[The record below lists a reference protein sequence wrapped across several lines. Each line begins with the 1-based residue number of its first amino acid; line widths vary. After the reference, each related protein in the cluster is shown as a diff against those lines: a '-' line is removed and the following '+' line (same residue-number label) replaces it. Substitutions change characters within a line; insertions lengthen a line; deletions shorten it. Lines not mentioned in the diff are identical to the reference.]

1 MKFLT
6 HCLVILALLTA
17 GISPACAF
25 MSGIS
30 GKMMDLEICA
40 SDGSVQIVRVS
51 ADEYDP
57 NAAPDIPEVS
67 QFKDCAVCVHSS
79 MAKVSVEPTSFYNA
93 QNSGIQSARVLKD
106 FILIVTPSK
115 AVIPRAPPISYL
127 L

>member
-6 HCLVILALLTA
+6 HCLVILALLSA

-25 MSGIS
+25 MSGMS

-57 NAAPDIPEVS
+57 NAAPDIPEIS
-67 QFKDCAVCVHSS
+67 QFKDCAVCIHSS
-79 MAKVSVEPTSFYNA
+79 MAKASVEPAGLYNT
-93 QNSGIQSARVLKD
+93 QNSGIQSARILKD
-106 FILIVTPSK
+106 FIFTATPSK
-115 AVIPRAPPISYL
+115 AVIPRAPPVIA
-127 L
+127 